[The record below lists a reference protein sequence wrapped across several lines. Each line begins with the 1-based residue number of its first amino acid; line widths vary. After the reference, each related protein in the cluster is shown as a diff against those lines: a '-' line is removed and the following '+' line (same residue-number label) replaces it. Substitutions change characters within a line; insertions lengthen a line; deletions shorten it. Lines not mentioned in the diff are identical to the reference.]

1 MPQTPPAEH
10 PNDIQEFN
18 LDAIVGI
25 LQDEKLD
32 YRIDEHDGEKVIRTG
47 FINAAISFIQLDD
60 SLTMEAMWRGAP
72 STDAAAQILAAT
84 NEWNLTQFTPTVR
97 FFELGEDTLAINAL
111 RHVVISAGMSRNQVG
126 SFVMSSIESAVQCF
140 EWLEQQFPDLVT
152 WKDEHHD
159 H

>member
-1 MPQTPPAEH
+1 MPQSPTAH
-10 PNDIQEFN
+10 DPNDIQEFN
-18 LDAIVGI
+18 LDAVAGI

-47 FINAAISFIQLDD
+47 FINAAISFILLDG

-72 STDAAAQILAAT
+72 STDAAAQVLAAT
-84 NEWNLTQFTPTVR
+84 NEWNLTQFAPTIR
-97 FFELGEDTLAINAL
+97 FFELNEGTLAINAL
-111 RHVVISAGMSRNQVG
+111 RHVVVSAGMSHNQVG
-126 SFVMSSIESAVQCF
+126 SYVMSSIETAVQCF